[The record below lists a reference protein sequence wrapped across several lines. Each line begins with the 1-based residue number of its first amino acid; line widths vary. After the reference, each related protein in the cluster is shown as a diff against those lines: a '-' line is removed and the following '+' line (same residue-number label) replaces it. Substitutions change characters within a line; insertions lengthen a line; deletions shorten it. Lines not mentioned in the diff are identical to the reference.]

1 MNNHSIKT
9 AKGGKFPRDLSRRAH
24 LQSQTLRTREYD
36 DPPTEAG
43 LAVLRRHA
51 DVWARAKQAGE
62 PVAPMRAAHA
72 SMQNGQPLVISATRN
87 IVPVPGGARVTHTVT
102 YRSTDRAKATKKSTH
117 ALLEGKRAA

>member
-24 LQSQTLRTREYD
+24 LQSQTLRTQEWED
-36 DPPTEAG
+36 LPTVAA
-43 LAVLRRHA
+43 LAVLKRHA

-72 SMQNGQPLVISATRN
+72 SLQNGQPLVISATRN
-87 IVPVPGGARVTHTVT
+87 IVPETNGARVTHTVT
-102 YRSTDRAKATKKSTH
+102 YRSTDRAKATKES
-117 ALLEGKRAA
+117 APARLERRAA